1 LIGNPIKKLNNM
13 LEIVKHTFGLCGE
26 HFHPNIF
33 TFLTGGV
40 GFMSIYPYIKHKY
53 FNKNKK

>member
-1 LIGNPIKKLNNM
+1 M
-13 LEIVKHTFGLCGE
+13 LEIVRHTFGLCGE

-53 FNKNKK
+53 FNKKQK